1 MNHKVKMDKLQV
13 KKKKILKQSLPFLS
27 SVDLIH
33 QLDLGFGAPRTLV
46 EVT

>member
-13 KKKKILKQSLPFLS
+13 KKKILKQSLPFLS